1 MYAMHVF
8 ELHQDNKNVCDA
20 YMYLSYIMKNGMCAD
35 IRAKKCCNKGLQ
47 YFRTVYIASF
57 LIIFFYLRANK
68 ILGG

>member
-47 YFRTVYIASF
+47 
-57 LIIFFYLRANK
+57 
-68 ILGG
+68 